1 MGDKP
6 GLRSDGEVGASLLAA
21 AHDILG
27 EARAAI
33 EEPGTP
39 DAVAV
44 HDFRKAMKR
53 WRALMRLLEP
63 AVGSD
68 ARRLRTEARDLA
80 RELAEARD
88 GQAALDAL
96 ADLCKDE
103 TATLSERSLATIRG
117 RIEDIK
123 QAAETTTL
131 TDGMRGRLR
140 ATLDAAAATVRSWPL
155 DGMTFAE
162 VAGGLADNYACA
174 RRAMPSE
181 WTKAEPE
188 DLHELRQ
195 RVVVHR
201 YQMELVEPLWPR
213 FGKMWTGEAQRL
225 RERLGTCQDHTVLV
239 DLTKARA
246 PLARWRSRLVP
257 LIEARRAT
265 HVAAA
270 ARLAGRLF
278 AERPKGFRR
287 RLEALW
293 DNREGADA

>member
-6 GLRSDGEVGASLLAA
+6 GLRPDGEVGAALLAA
-21 AHDILG
+21 AQDILG

-33 EEPGTP
+33 EQPGTP

-63 AVGSD
+63 AVGTD

-140 ATLDAAAATVRSWPL
+140 ATLDAAAATVQSWPL
-155 DGMTFAE
+155 DRMTFAE
-162 VAGGLADNYACA
+162 VAGGLADNYARA

-225 RERLGTCQDHTVLV
+225 RERLGACQDDTVLA
-239 DLTKARA
+239 DLTKVRA

-257 LIEARRAT
+257 LIEARRTA

-293 DNREGADA
+293 ESRDGAGD